1 VAGDGKTAKGL
12 WYCPGMET
20 TPKGDGDAEALWVF
34 GTMGIDFIKEDGQW
48 KIWHMVLCN
57 DFVVRAGVRYQAGP
71 VDEVDPTKEE
81 FGTPTLER
89 IVHDPQYNWGDDF
102 PFMPKP
108 YQSFSDAISYGPEG
122 NPYTPY
128 YLDKEE

>member
-1 VAGDGKTAKGL
+1 
-12 WYCPGMET
+12 
-20 TPKGDGDAEALWVF
+20 
-34 GTMGIDFIKEDGQW
+34 
-48 KIWHMVLCN
+48 
-57 DFVVRAGVRYQAGP
+57 